1 MEKDGRMTL
10 KLKSF
15 GKYLNTRKDAQ
26 NVLTVITASGCV
38 PTLDFTGVKV
48 ANHPFA
54 DELGKGLLST
64 FSLPD
69 LSTVEL
75 VGANQ
80 YVKNC
85 VAAGFSTAITI

>member
-1 MEKDGRMTL
+1 MTL

-15 GKYLNTRKDAQ
+15 GRFLNTRKDAQ
-26 NVLTVITASGCV
+26 DVLAGIAASGCV
-38 PTLDFTGVKV
+38 PKLDFSGVKV

-54 DELGKGLLST
+54 DELGKGLLNN

-69 LSTVEL
+69 LSKVEL
-75 VGANQ
+75 IGANK

-85 VAAGFSTAITI
+85 VAAGFSTAISY

>member
-1 MEKDGRMTL
+1 MEEDGGMTL

-15 GKYLNTRKDAQ
+15 GKFLNTRKDAQ
-26 NVLTVITASGCV
+26 DVLIAISASGGV

-54 DELGKGLLST
+54 DELGKGLLT
-64 FSLPD
+64 AFSLPD
-69 LSTVEL
+69 LSQVEL
-75 VGANQ
+75 IGANQ

-85 VAAGFSTAITI
+85 VAAGFSTAVNA